1 MSSQP
6 LLLDVFSGIA
16 GFSLAFESA
25 GFRTIGFS
33 EIDPYASA
41 VLAHRF
47 PEVPNFGAIQ
57 QLTRDSL
64 FERTGITEADR
75 ARLVIAGG
83 FPCQGH
89 SLAGK
94 RKGAE
99 DERNLW
105 PECVRLLRD
114 IRPRF
119 ALFEN
124 VLGLLSSD
132 HGLFFNAVLSDLA
145 ALRYA
150 CQWQVVSAADVGA
163 PHRRERVWLLCVD
176 ELADSGGIRQL
187 PQRDTARHEVIG
199 CGEGRADAEL
209 ADTDTAGCRKHG
221 GREPDGSQLA
231 SPEHGSRSVWPARSG
246 HWPARP
252 GQPQHGWEPPRVVGD
267 TASVGRR
274 GRDNGNG
281 WDEKREVQ
289 IARPRTSGNA
299 ESTDSGKAESQLGR
313 DANGLSDRLDAT
325 AGEVREAEREAVMWP
340 TPEGMGGGKSSRG
353 GDRKGELLLGGL
365 VKALPQ
371 DDRPQNADDTVN
383 RVNRLKALGDA
394 IVPSVAMIFAGAI
407 YDVIAAESE

>member
-252 GQPQHGWEPPRVVGD
+252 GQPQHGWEPPRVVGNAD
-267 TASVGRR
+267 SGRR
-274 GRDNGNG
+274 EQRDAGERSVSVV
-281 WDEKREVQ
+281 D
-289 IARPRTSGNA
+289 AA
-299 ESTDSGKAESQLGR
+299 SGKAEPELGR
-313 DANGLSDRLDAT
+313 NPDGLPDRVDAT
-325 AGEVREAEREAVMWP
+325 PGEVREAEGAAP
-340 TPEGMGGGKSSRG
+340 
-353 GDRKGELLLGGL
+353 
-365 VKALPQ
+365 
-371 DDRPQNADDTVN
+371 DDTVN
-383 RVNRLKALGDA
+383 RVNRLKALGNA
-394 IVPSVAMIFAGAI
+394 ICPPVAMIFAGAI
-407 YDVIAAESE
+407 YDVIAAEVE